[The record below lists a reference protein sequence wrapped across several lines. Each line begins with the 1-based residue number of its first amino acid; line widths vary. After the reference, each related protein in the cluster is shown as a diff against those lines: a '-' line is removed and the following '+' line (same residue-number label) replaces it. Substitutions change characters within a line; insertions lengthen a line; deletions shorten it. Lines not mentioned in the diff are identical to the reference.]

1 MVVYKAK
8 KSDTGAQFYQSDA
21 QKRAVLDSN
30 GEETKLEAALRK
42 ALNKKRIKGEISPTD
57 SGVLAANVF
66 IDSIS
71 DAIDNPPKSTGTG
84 KAVMKGRGGKFKG
97 VK

>member
-21 QKRAVLDSN
+21 QKRAVLAAN
-30 GEETKLEAALRK
+30 GKETKSEAALAK
-42 ALNKKRIKGEISPTD
+42 ALFKKVNSGKTSPED
-57 SGVLAANVF
+57 AGSLLANVF

-71 DAIDNPPKSTGTG
+71 DAIDNPPKSKGTG

-97 VK
+97 VN

>member
-30 GEETKLEAALRK
+30 GEETKLEALDKFWRLLRPV
-42 ALNKKRIKGEISPTD
+42 RILTTGIS
-57 SGVLAANVF
+57 
-66 IDSIS
+66 
-71 DAIDNPPKSTGTG
+71 K
-84 KAVMKGRGGKFKG
+84 
-97 VK
+97 